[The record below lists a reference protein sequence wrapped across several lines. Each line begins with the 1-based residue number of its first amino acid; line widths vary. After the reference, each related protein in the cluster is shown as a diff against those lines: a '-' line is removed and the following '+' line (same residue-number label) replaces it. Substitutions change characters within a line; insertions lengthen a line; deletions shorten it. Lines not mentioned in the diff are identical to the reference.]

1 MAIGIKYLAGSSLGT
16 AFETGETRSV
26 IVTLESVSAVS
37 GYEDDVITYA
47 CTVLDSE
54 AETVPAAFVAT
65 LKVNGT
71 NLIVDQAFDAG
82 VYSQA
87 TGVLSLDFTVP
98 ASVGEFSVT
107 LNWAEQVI

>member
-65 LKVNGT
+65 LKGAIGYNIPPW
-71 NLIVDQAFDAG
+71 LKIVLTKHFQLRL
-82 VYSQA
+82 
-87 TGVLSLDFTVP
+87 VL
-98 ASVGEFSVT
+98 
-107 LNWAEQVI
+107 N